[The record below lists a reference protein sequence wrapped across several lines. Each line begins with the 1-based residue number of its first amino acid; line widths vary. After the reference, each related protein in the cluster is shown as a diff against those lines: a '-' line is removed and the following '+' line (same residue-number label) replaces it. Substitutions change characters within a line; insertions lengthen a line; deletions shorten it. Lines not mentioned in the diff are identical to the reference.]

1 MSGTEGNIPPDEE
14 ERIDMPIKV
23 GDAVRLTK
31 TGFRKL
37 SKDTKPLQLVKIGWP
52 NAFQVTRI
60 LEHPVHGLQIS
71 LGTCCNFMA
80 KKNGKP
86 YCSAHPAKYFE
97 VIPAGEMPR
106 GSKEPKDEKPRD
118 SQPGDLLTSVLL
130 PLVGEA
136 AAVEY
141 MNDIEKPAIALR
153 LFGQKVVL
161 NGTVA
166 KQVSKMA
173 QDLGIL

>member
-1 MSGTEGNIPPDEE
+1 MNATEGNIPPAEE
-14 ERIDMPIKV
+14 ERIDVPIRV

-52 NAFQVTRI
+52 NAFQVTRV
-60 LEHPVHGLQIS
+60 LEHPERGLQIS

-86 YCSAHPAKYFE
+86 FCIAHPAKYFE
-97 VIPAGEMPR
+97 VIPAGEIPR
-106 GSKEPKDEKPRD
+106 GSKEPKEEKPRD
-118 SQPGDLLTSVLL
+118 NQPGDRLTSVHL
-130 PLVGEA
+130 PFVGEA

-141 MNDIEKPAIALR
+141 MNDIENPAIALR

-161 NGTVA
+161 NGPVA